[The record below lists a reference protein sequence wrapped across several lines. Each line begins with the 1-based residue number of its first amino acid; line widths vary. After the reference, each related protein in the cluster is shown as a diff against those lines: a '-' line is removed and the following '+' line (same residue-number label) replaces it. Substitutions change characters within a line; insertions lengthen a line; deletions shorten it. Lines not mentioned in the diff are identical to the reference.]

1 MNTNNL
7 VLTFKKPIRNIV
19 AGMILI
25 LLSLVFGSNGYVKPG
40 YIKGEETNLYKK
52 EIKPRLFLITVIDS
66 DDKIIGK
73 RCEKDLEEI
82 TESFNL
88 LALWLDIA
96 TVVPNVIK
104 GNEFSKEAVNDA
116 IDNWLKAQ
124 EPVNTDIVVFYY
136 SGHGFRFS
144 NDASVYPRMWLKTSS
159 DQNTET
165 TNLSMEEDIYN
176 RLVTMGAGV
185 NIVLSDCCNSVPG
198 ANTAFTTGTITPHE
212 AKPPKPEELEENIKD
227 FDKLFRPDYSLS
239 ILATAADSTELAGGT
254 PKIGGFFTHYFL
266 EALEISIYEDEIEP
280 TWENILNYAK
290 EEARKKALGGE
301 CPENKHNEK
310 GRCVQIAKYKMNP
323 EVTPE

>member
-1 MNTNNL
+1 MDTNYL
-7 VLTFKKPIRNIV
+7 IRPFQKPFKNIA
-19 AGMILI
+19 AGMMFFF
-25 LLSLVFGSNGYVKPG
+25 LSLLISSNGYVQEDYVKDEKTKQ
-40 YIKGEETNLYKK
+40 YKTET
-52 EIKPRLFLITVIDS
+52 KPRLFLIAVIDS

-88 LALWLDIA
+88 LTLSLDIA
-96 TVVPNVIK
+96 TLVPNIIK
-104 GNEFSKEAVNDA
+104 GNKFSKDAVNDA

-124 EPVNTDIVVFYY
+124 KPGNADIVVFYY

-159 DQNTET
+159 DQNIET
-165 TNLSMEEDIYN
+165 TNLSMEEDIYD
-176 RLVTMGAGV
+176 RLLTMGAGV

-198 ANTAFTTGTITPHE
+198 ANTSFTQGAISE
-212 AKPPKPEELEENIKD
+212 RKMAPPKPEELEENIKD
-227 FDKLFRPDYSLS
+227 FDKLFKPDYPLS

-290 EEARKKALGGE
+290 EEATKKALGGE

-310 GRCVQIAKYKMNP
+310 GRCIQIAKYKMNP
-323 EVTPE
+323 KVTPE